1 MSEDKGK
8 DEFLQRLGQ
17 NIKKYRTE
25 KGLSQAEL
33 AKLCGF
39 DKDNSRSTIS
49 KIEKGINDVPA
60 STLKAI
66 AKALGK
72 SVCDLTQNT
81 EEMQKKMLLHNL
93 LEEVYGSKAEPL
105 LELFQNLNASG
116 QDEVLKYATYVESQ
130 AQYNSVKKESS
141 NARAIS

>member
-1 MSEDKGK
+1 MSENKGK

-17 NIKKYRTE
+17 NIKKYRTQ

-33 AKLCGF
+33 ARRCGF

-49 KIEKGINDVPA
+49 KIEKGVNDAPA

-66 AKALGK
+66 ARELGV

-93 LEEVYGSKAEPL
+93 LEEMYGSEAEPL
-105 LELFQNLNASG
+105 LEHFSNLDDTDRAKLLGYVNALL
-116 QDEVLKYATYVESQ
+116 DADKY
-130 AQYNSVKKESS
+130 SVKKESS
-141 NARAIS
+141 NVKAIS

>member
-1 MSEDKGK
+1 MSENKGK
-8 DEFLQRLGQ
+8 DDFLQRLGQ

-39 DKDNSRSTIS
+39 DSSNSRSTIS
-49 KIEKGINDVPA
+49 KIEKGVNDVPA

-66 AKALGK
+66 AKALGVT
-72 SVCDLTQNT
+72 VCDLTQNT
-81 EEMQKKMLLHNL
+81 EELQKKMLLHNL

-105 LELFQNLNASG
+105 VELFAKLDDIDQVKVMERINTLLE
-116 QDEVLKYATYVESQ
+116 DDKY
-130 AQYNSVKKESS
+130 SVKKESS

>member
-1 MSEDKGK
+1 MSENKGK
-8 DEFLQRLGQ
+8 DDFLQRLGQ

-39 DKDNSRSTIS
+39 DSDNSRSTIS
-49 KIEKGINDVPA
+49 KIEKGVNDVPA

-66 AKALGK
+66 AKALGVT
-72 SVCDLTQNT
+72 VCDLTQNT

-93 LEEVYGSKAEPL
+93 LEEMYGSKAEPL
-105 LELFQNLNASG
+105 VELFAKLDNIDQVKVIERINTLLE
-116 QDEVLKYATYVESQ
+116 DDKY
-130 AQYNSVKKESS
+130 SVKKESS

>member
-1 MSEDKGK
+1 MGENKGK
-8 DEFLQRLGQ
+8 NEFLQILGQ
-17 NIKKYRTE
+17 NIKKYRTQ

-33 AKLCGF
+33 AKRCGF

-49 KIEKGINDVPA
+49 KIEKGVNDAPA

-66 AKALGK
+66 ARELGV

-81 EEMQKKMLLHNL
+81 EEIQKKMLLHNL

-116 QDEVLKYATYVESQ
+116 QDEVMKYVTYIDSQ

-141 NARAIS
+141 NAKAIS

>member
-1 MSEDKGK
+1 MAENKGK

-25 KGLSQAEL
+25 KKLSQAEL
-33 AKLCGF
+33 ARLCGF
-39 DKDNSRSTIS
+39 DSDNSRSTIS
-49 KIEKGINDVPA
+49 KIEKGVNDVPA
-60 STLKAI
+60 STLKSI
-66 AKALGK
+66 AKALGV

-116 QDEVLKYATYVESQ
+116 QDEVLKYTAYIESQ
-130 AQYNSVKKESS
+130 DQYSSIKKESS
-141 NARAIS
+141 NAKAIS

>member
-1 MSEDKGK
+1 MGENKGK

-17 NIKKYRTE
+17 NIKKYRTS

-33 AKLCGF
+33 AKRCGF

-60 STLKAI
+60 STLKAL
-66 AKALGK
+66 AKALEV

-93 LEEVYGSKAEPL
+93 LEEAYGSKAEPL

-116 QDEVLKYATYVESQ
+116 QNEVMKYVAYIDSQ

-141 NARAIS
+141 NEKAIS

>member
-1 MSEDKGK
+1 MSENKGK

-17 NIKKYRTE
+17 NIKKYRTQ

-33 AKLCGF
+33 ARRCGF

-49 KIEKGINDVPA
+49 KIEKGVNDAPA

-66 AKALGK
+66 ARELGV

-93 LEEVYGSKAEPL
+93 LEEMYGSEAEPL
-105 LELFQNLNASG
+105 LEHFSKLDDTDRAKLLGYVNALL
-116 QDEVLKYATYVESQ
+116 DADKY
-130 AQYNSVKKESS
+130 SVKKESS
-141 NARAIS
+141 NVKAISQ